1 MSATS
6 RAGRT
11 IAGGAKAPTAPHCS
25 ALHAGGATLQGAL
38 DLRNQSDRYATIT
51 GRRLGFG
58 MSEQGLNDANVLP
71 ALEQMGRKAVAKRMQ
86 RDRLA
91 HPRGFSGLLEQSTE
105 LTRGHWLML
114 TAAWK
119 QPALFGRDAV
129 VGRGRSHLPPL
140 PQQLQD
146 LRRQHHVPVL
156 AALRLHDADNLL
168 LAIDV
173 ACSQPYHLAGPQPA
187 TIGQR

>member
-1 MSATS
+1 MPVAAGVVRDLGMAARRVLAARDMAAERRRAT
-6 RAGRT
+6 
-11 IAGGAKAPTAPHCS
+11 
-25 ALHAGGATLQGAL
+25 AL
-38 DLRNQSDRYATIT
+38 DRTHDLQLLEAHI
-51 GRRLGFG
+51 GLE
-58 MSEQGLNDANVLP
+58 MSEQGLNDAKVL
-71 ALEQMGRKAVAKRMQ
+71 ATLEQMGRKAVAKRMQ

-91 HPRGFSGLLEQSTE
+91 QPRGFSGLLEQSTE

-156 AALRLHDADNLL
+156 ASLRLHDADNSLF
-168 LAIDV
+168 AVDV
-173 ACSQPYHLAGPQPA
+173 TCSQPYHLAGPQPA

>member
-1 MSATS
+1 MRASACCS
-6 RAGRT
+6 RAVCR
-11 IAGGAKAPTAPHCS
+11 P
-25 ALHAGGATLQGAL
+25 
-38 DLRNQSDRYATIT
+38 
-51 GRRLGFG
+51 
-58 MSEQGLNDANVLP
+58 SEQGLNDANVL

-91 HPRGFSGLLEQSTE
+91 QSRGFGGLLEQSTE

>member
-1 MSATS
+1 MMRRFLPRSS
-6 RAGRT
+6 RW
-11 IAGGAKAPTAPHCS
+11 
-25 ALHAGGATLQGAL
+25 
-38 DLRNQSDRYATIT
+38 
-51 GRRLGFG
+51 
-58 MSEQGLNDANVLP
+58 
-71 ALEQMGRKAVAKRMQ
+71 VAKLWRSEC
-86 RDRLA
+86 REIVLRTPPDF
-91 HPRGFSGLLEQSTE
+91 GGLLEQSAE

-129 VGRGRSHLPPL
+129 VGRGWPHLPPL

-156 AALRLHDADNLL
+156 ASLRLHDADNSLF
-168 LAIDV
+168 AVDV
-173 ACSQPYHLAGPQPA
+173 TCSQPYHLAGPQPA